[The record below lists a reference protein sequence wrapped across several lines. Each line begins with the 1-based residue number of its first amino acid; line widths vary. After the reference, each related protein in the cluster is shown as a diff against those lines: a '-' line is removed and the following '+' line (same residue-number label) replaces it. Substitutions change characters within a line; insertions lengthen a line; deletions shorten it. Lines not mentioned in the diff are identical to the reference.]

1 MLSKKQFGQA
11 LDFLST
17 YEDSLKC
24 IEQVAERK
32 QGFSHYKNST
42 ATIGEGLANGEI
54 ALGGDSVIVPAAGAD
69 NFIYKRAFLGAK
81 KIFDK
86 YKLGS
91 ATSKDE
97 FVSAM
102 NNAEAG
108 LQ

>member
-24 IEQVAERK
+24 IEQVAERD
-32 QGFSHYKNST
+32 QGITHYKKST
-42 ATIGEGLANGEI
+42 AAIGEGLKSGEI
-54 ALGGDSVIVPAAGAD
+54 ALGEDNVIAPASSAD
-69 NFIYKRAFLGAK
+69 NFVYKRAFLGAK

-91 ATSKDE
+91 ASSKDE
-97 FVSAM
+97 FVKSM
-102 NNAEAG
+102 NKAEAG